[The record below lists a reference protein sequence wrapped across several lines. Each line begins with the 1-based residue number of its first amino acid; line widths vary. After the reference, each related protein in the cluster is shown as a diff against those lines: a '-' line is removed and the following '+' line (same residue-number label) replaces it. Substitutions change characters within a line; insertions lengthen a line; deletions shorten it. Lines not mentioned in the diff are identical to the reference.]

1 MIYLCCEEG
10 RRSLVHGHATLNGIE
25 RLEVVDQELIGTP
38 QESLRQRILRLFF
51 ISKAVTSDP
60 MARQAFFNRLATLSS
75 TQVNIHG
82 GERLQQITVESV
94 GLRSATN
101 VLLHSGDRTELIVG
115 DHLEIRVSTRG
126 DFSLYTLKLVEASS
140 DSPLLGLD
148 DRLSRIDFSF
158 KVECE
163 SEFDCRP
170 NCGCPPRLASSPD
183 LDYMAKDYASF
194 RKLMLDRMAFLAPE
208 WRERNPADLGVTLVE
223 ILAYVGD
230 YLSYRQDAI
239 ATEAYLG
246 TARHRVS
253 VKRHARL
260 LDYAMHDGC
269 NARAWVQ
276 VRLKPEASKMK
287 LEVGAD
293 VLPPLRF
300 ATRLSSST
308 LLAEPDFQTLFQS
321 NRAVVFE
328 PMESAEL
335 FPEHNELPFHTWGD
349 DACCL
354 AKGAIKA
361 TLRGDLPNL
370 QPGQVLIFVEQLGP
384 QTGHYA
390 DADPLHRHAVRLTK
404 INGMNRQEYLFAA
417 KNNTLPQ
424 RLDELTVPPTSVTDI
439 EWGDADALPIPFS
452 LSVRARSDGRLLE
465 DVSVALGN
473 IVLADQGMT
482 LPHLEELGQVP
493 TPNLALASVGATGC
507 DHCETPSSPTIVARF
522 RPLLKNRPLTRA
534 ANYDPEATATA
545 AFAWTMNDVLP
556 SIHLADS
563 QGRQWNPKRDLL
575 SSGAFASEFVAETDN
590 DDRTNIRFGDDEN
603 GMHPS
608 EGTLIHACYRIGN
621 GTTGNLPMG
630 AIVHVVSDTFSS
642 DEIQS
647 VSNPLSA
654 RGGTDPEPM
663 EAVRQNAP
671 AAFRIQQRAVTPED
685 YAAKAGEHPDVQRA
699 AATLRWSGSWHTVF
713 LTIDRRSSRLVDAAF
728 ENELRVFLERYRLA
742 GHDLEIDGPRFVPL
756 ELALRVCISSNYFRS
771 DVIAALK
778 AVFDNRLH
786 SDGTRGFFHA
796 ENFSF
801 GQPVLLSRIYAAAQQ
816 VAGVRHV
823 EVTILR
829 RQGATTDALVPE
841 SDVFEVGRIE
851 IAQLENDS
859 NFPDRGVLRF
869 EALGGR

>member
-1 MIYLCCEEG
+1 MITFCCEEG
-10 RRSLVHGHATLNGIE
+10 RRSLVHGHTTLNGIE

-38 QESLRQRILRLFF
+38 QEPLRQRILRLFF
-51 ISKAVTSDP
+51 VSKAASSDP
-60 MARQAFFNRLATLSS
+60 IAKQAFFNRLATLP
-75 TQVNIHG
+75 TTHVKIHG
-82 GERLQQITVESV
+82 GERVQQIAVESV

-101 VLLHSGDRTELIVG
+101 VLLNSGDRTELIES

-126 DFSLYTLKLVEASS
+126 DFSRYTLQLVETSTET
-140 DSPLLGLD
+140 PLLGLE

-170 NCGCPPRLASSPD
+170 VCGCPPQLASSPD

-194 RKLMLDRMAFLAPE
+194 RKLILDRMALLAPE
-208 WRERNPADLGVTLVE
+208 WRERNAADLGVTLVE

-276 VRLKPEASKMK
+276 IRLKPEASKVK
-287 LEVGAD
+287 LEIGTD
-293 VLPPLRF
+293 VFPPIRF

-308 LLAEPDFQTLFQS
+308 LLAEPDFQTLLQS

-328 PMESAEL
+328 PMESVEL
-335 FPEHNELPFHTWGD
+335 FPEHNEIPFHTWGD

-354 AKGAIKA
+354 PKGATKA
-361 TLRGDLPNL
+361 TLRGHLPNL

-384 QTGHYA
+384 QTGHSA
-390 DADPLHRHAVRLTK
+390 DADPLHRYAVRLTK
-404 INGMNRQEYLFAA
+404 VNGMNRQEYLLAA
-417 KNNTLPQ
+417 KNHTLPQ
-424 RLDELTVPPTSVTDI
+424 RRDELTAPPASVTDI
-439 EWGDADALPIPFS
+439 EWSAADALPMPFS
-452 LSVRARSDGRLLE
+452 LSNRARSDGRLLQGI
-465 DVSVALGN
+465 SVAFGN
-473 IVLADQGMT
+473 VLLADQGMT

-493 TPNLALASVGATGC
+493 TPNLALASIGSTGC
-507 DHCETPSSPTIVARF
+507 DHCESPSSPTISARF
-522 RPLLKNRPLTRA
+522 RPLLKHRPLTRA
-534 ANYDPEATATA
+534 ANYDQEASASA
-545 AFAWTMNDVLP
+545 ASAWAINDVLP
-556 SIHLADS
+556 SIQLIDS
-563 QGRQWNPKRDLL
+563 QGRQWNSKNDLL
-575 SSGAFASEFVAETDN
+575 SSGAFSSEFVAETDN
-590 DDRTNIRFGDDEN
+590 DERTRIRFGDDEN
-603 GMHPS
+603 GMRPS
-608 EGTLIHACYRIGN
+608 EGTSIQAKYRIGS
-621 GTTGNLPMG
+621 GSSGNLPKG
-630 AIVHVVSDTFSS
+630 AIVHLVSDTLSPF
-642 DEIQS
+642 EIQS

-654 RGGTDPEPM
+654 RGGTDPEPL
-663 EAVRQNAP
+663 ELVRKSAP
-671 AAFRIQQRAVTPED
+671 DAFRVQQRAVTPED
-685 YAAKAGEHPDVQRA
+685 YAEKAGDHPDVQRA
-699 AATLRWSGSWHTVF
+699 AATLRWTGSWPTVF
-713 LTIDRRSSRLVDAAF
+713 LTVDRRSNRLVDPAF
-728 ENELRVFLERYRLA
+728 EQDLCVFLERYRLA

-756 ELALRVCISSNYFRS
+756 ELAMRVCISANYFRS

-786 SDGTRGFFHA
+786 SDGSRGFFHA

-829 RQGATTDALVPE
+829 RQGVTTGAPVPE

-851 IAQLENDS
+851 IAQLENDP

>member
-1 MIYLCCEEG
+1 MIYFCCEEG

-51 ISKAVTSDP
+51 VSKAVTSDP
-60 MARQAFFNRLATLSS
+60 IARQAFFNRLATLSS
-75 TQVNIHG
+75 AQVKVHG
-82 GERLQQITVESV
+82 GERVQQIAVESV
-94 GLRSATN
+94 ELRSANN
-101 VLLHSGDRTELIVG
+101 VLLHSGDRTELIEG

-126 DFSLYTLKLVEASS
+126 DFSRYTLQLVEASTET
-140 DSPLLGLD
+140 PLLGLD

-170 NCGCPPRLASSPD
+170 ICDCPPQLASSPD
-183 LDYMAKDYASF
+183 LDYIAKDYASF
-194 RKLMLDRMAFLAPE
+194 RRLMLDRMALLAPE

-260 LDYAMHDGC
+260 LDYVMHDGC

-276 VRLKPEASKMK
+276 VRVKPGASKVR
-287 LEVGAD
+287 LEVGTD
-293 VLPPLRF
+293 VFPPIRF
-300 ATRLSSST
+300 ATRLSSSA
-308 LLAEPDFQTLFQS
+308 LLAEPDFQKLFQS

-328 PMESAEL
+328 PMESTEL
-335 FPEHNELPFHTWGD
+335 FPAHNEIPFYTWGD

-354 AKGAIKA
+354 PKGATKA

-370 QPGQVLIFVEQLGP
+370 QPGHVLVFAEQRGP
-384 QTGHYA
+384 QTGNPA
-390 DADPLHRHAVRLTK
+390 DADPRHRHAVRLMK
-404 INGMNRQEYLFAA
+404 INGMNREEYLIAA

-424 RLDELTVPPTSVTDI
+424 RRDELTVPPTSVTDI
-439 EWGDADALPIPFS
+439 EWDDADALPLPFS

-465 DVSVALGN
+465 DISVAFGN

-482 LPHLEELGQVP
+482 LPHLEDLGQVP
-493 TPNLALASVGATGC
+493 EAKTMLTSVGANGC
-507 DHCETPSSPTIVARF
+507 DHCDAGSTPSVIPRF
-522 RPLLKNRPLTRA
+522 RPLLKSRPLTRA
-534 ANYDPEATATA
+534 ANYDSEASATA
-545 AFAWTMNDVLP
+545 AFAWSMNDVLP
-556 SIHLADS
+556 SIHLVDG
-563 QGRQWNPKRDLL
+563 QGRTWNPKRDLL
-575 SSGAFASEFVAETDN
+575 SSGAFASEFVAESDN
-590 DDRTNIRFGDDEN
+590 DERTTIRFGDDEN
-603 GMHPS
+603 GMRPS
-608 EGTLIHACYRIGN
+608 EGTSIQARYRIGN
-621 GTTGNLPMG
+621 GTTGNLPMD
-630 AIVHVVSDTFSS
+630 AIVHVVSDTFSF

-647 VSNPLSA
+647 ISNPLLA
-654 RGGTDPEPM
+654 RGGTDTEPI

-685 YAAKAGEHPDVQRA
+685 YAAKAGVHPDVQRA
-699 AATLRWSGSWHTVF
+699 AATLRWTGSWHTVF
-713 LTIDRRSSRLVDAAF
+713 LTVDRRSRRLVDTAF
-728 ENELRVFLERYRLA
+728 EQELRAFLERYRLA

-756 ELALRVCISSNYFRS
+756 ELELRVCISDNYFRS

-801 GQPVLLSRIYAAAQQ
+801 GQGVLLSRIYAAAQQ

-829 RQGATTDALVPE
+829 RQGVTTGAPVPE

-851 IAQLENDS
+851 IAQLENDP